1 MLTNL
6 VNFPLLLRSII
17 AFALC
22 GLFILPFKARAGESA
37 TGVFNV
43 KEFGAAGD
51 GTTLDTPAINRTI
64 NACRHAGGGLVVF
77 PAGKY
82 VTGTFEMFS
91 DMTLEVQTGAVILGS
106 TNLSDY
112 GLKATYGID
121 ESQIGQSGEGLHAG
135 IIVANHAENLA
146 IVGHGVFDG
155 RGTYFVDPK
164 VSHGGEP
171 SDFEKRYTRQGA
183 DFAQMGSGV
192 GDGPVKP
199 WMPWTNR
206 PGVMI
211 TFANCTNVSLRDV
224 TIRDSHNWTINIG
237 HCRNV
242 VVSAVTVLNNL
253 LLPNNDGLDISA
265 ENAHISDCTIVAG
278 DDAIAANRCKNLTVA
293 NCTLSSRSSGI
304 RFGSNTNCVFEN
316 LVISDSNRGIAIYGS
331 ADTAWFSDINIQS
344 RLFNG
349 HWWGKAEPI
358 YLSVS
363 PEAAVSAQIRNIHFS
378 NIDAD
383 AESGIMIYGTAASHI
398 HNISL
403 DGINLRLRGGVN
415 SGLVGGNFDL
425 RGLGGGMD
433 TAIFKHD
440 IPAFYAQYVD
450 GLQIHDF
457 VIQWES
463 NLPDY
468 FSDGIHCEYF
478 TDLNI
483 DGFKGGPAQNGD
495 SNAAIYL
502 QHGHTVSIRN
512 CEALPGTGTFL
523 SLTDVEDQRL
533 FVNNDLLNAQ
543 HPTRPEKTDFKIVSG
558 NATLEK

>member
-1 MLTNL
+1 MLTNP
-6 VNFPLLLRSII
+6 VNSPFLLRSIV
-17 AFALC
+17 AFAAC
-22 GLFILPFKARAGESA
+22 GLFILPFKSRAGESP
-37 TGVFNV
+37 TEVFNV
-43 KEFGAAGD
+43 KAFGATGD
-51 GTTLDTPAINRTI
+51 GATLDTPAINRTI
-64 NACRHAGGGLVVF
+64 NACRQAGGGLVVF

-91 DMTLEVQTGAVILGS
+91 DMTLEVQSGAVILGS
-106 TNLSDY
+106 TNLADY
-112 GLKATYGID
+112 GLKETYGID
-121 ESQIGQSGEGLHAG
+121 EHQIGQSGEGLRTG

-146 IVGHGVFDG
+146 VVGHGVFDG

-171 SDFEKRYTRQGA
+171 SDFEKRFTRQGK
-183 DFAQMGSGV
+183 DFAPMASGV

-206 PGVMI
+206 PGVLI

-242 VVSAVTVLNNL
+242 VVSAITVLNNL
-253 LLPNNDGLDISA
+253 LIPNNDGLDISA
-265 ENAHISDCTIVAG
+265 ENARISDCTIIAG

-293 NCTLSSRSSGI
+293 NCTLSSRSSCI
-304 RFGSNTNCVFEN
+304 RFGSNTNCVFQN
-316 LVISDSNRGIAIYGS
+316 LVLSDSNRGIAIYGS
-331 ADTAWFSDINIQS
+331 ADTAWFSNINIQS
-344 RLFNG
+344 RLLNG

-363 PEAAVSAQIRNIHFS
+363 PEAGVSAQIRNIHFS

-383 AESGIMIYGTAASHI
+383 AESGIMIYGTSASHI

-403 DGINLRLRGGVN
+403 EGINLRLRGGMN

-425 RGLGGGMD
+425 RGLGGGMT

-440 IPAFYAQYVD
+440 IPAIYAQYVD
-450 GLQIHDF
+450 ALQIHDF
-457 VIQWES
+457 VLQWES

-478 TDLNI
+478 ADLNI
-483 DGFKGGPAQNGD
+483 DGFKGSPARNGD
-495 SNAAIYL
+495 SDAAIFL

-512 CEALPGTGTFL
+512 CEAEPGKGTFL
-523 SLTDVEDQRL
+523 SLTDVQDQRL
-533 FVNNDLLNAQ
+533 FVNNDLLDSQ
-543 HPTRPEKTDFKIVSG
+543 HPTRPEKTNFKIVSS

>member
-1 MLTNL
+1 MNSP
-6 VNFPLLLRSII
+6 FLLRNIV
-17 AFALC
+17 AFAVS
-22 GLFILPFKARAGESA
+22 GLFILPCNSRAGENPPE
-37 TGVFNV
+37 VFNV
-43 KEFGAAGD
+43 KNFGATGD
-51 GTTLDTPAINRTI
+51 GATLDTLAIKRTI
-64 NACRHAGGGLVVF
+64 NACRQAGGGLVVF

-91 DMTLEVQTGAVILGS
+91 DMTLEVQSGALIVGS

-112 GLKATYGID
+112 GLKKTYGID
-121 ESQIGQSGEGLHAG
+121 ENEIGQSGEGLRTG
-135 IIVANHAENLA
+135 IIVANHAENVA
-146 IVGHGVFDG
+146 VVGHGVFNG
-155 RGTYFVDPK
+155 RGTYFVDPQ

-171 SDFEKRYTRQGA
+171 SDFEKRFTRQGP
-183 DFAQMGSGV
+183 DFAQMASGV

-206 PGVMI
+206 PGVLI

-224 TIRDSHNWTINIG
+224 TICDSHNWTINIG

-242 VVSAVTVLNNL
+242 VVSAITVLNNVL
-253 LLPNNDGLDISA
+253 IPNNDGLDISA
-265 ENAHISDCTIVAG
+265 ENARISDCTIVAG
-278 DDAIAANRCKNLTVA
+278 DDAIAANRCQNLTVA

-304 RFGSNTNCVFEN
+304 RFGSNTNCVFQN

-331 ADTAWFSDINIQS
+331 ADTAWFSNINIQS

-363 PEAAVSAQIRNIHFS
+363 PETGVTAQIRNIHFS

-403 DGINLRLRGGVN
+403 TGINLRLHGGVN
-415 SGLVGGNFDL
+415 SRWVGGNFDL
-425 RGLGGGMD
+425 RGLGGGMA

-440 IPAFYAQYVD
+440 IPAVYAQYVD
-450 GLQIHDF
+450 GLEIRDF
-457 VIQWES
+457 VLQWET

-468 FSDGIHCEYF
+468 FSDGIHCEHF
-478 TDLNI
+478 ADLNL
-483 DGFKGGPAQNGD
+483 DGFKGIAARKDD
-495 SNAAIYL
+495 SAAAIVL
-502 QHGHTVSIRN
+502 QHGHTVSLRN
-512 CEALPGTGTFL
+512 CEAEPGSGKFL
-523 SLTDVEDQRL
+523 SLADVQDQRL
-533 FVNNDLLNAQ
+533 FVNNDLKDAQ
-543 HPTRPEKTDFKIVSG
+543 HPTRPETTNFNIVSG
-558 NATLEK
+558 NAGLEK